1 MLLLKVFSEKSYL
14 LNEGLNQKGSQFK
27 NGPKFEILENENCF
41 VKQFLS
47 LSFQDT
53 GAFLGLLLRVFY
65 CSKVLSFIVFA
76 TSKAVKLPQDPFGDN
91 LLKVY
96 DCILVYYWGVG

>member
-53 GAFLGLLLRVFY
+53 GAFLGLILRVFY

-76 TSKAVKLPQDPFGDN
+76 TWSNLDN
-91 LLKVY
+91 SQVNGF
-96 DCILVYYWGVG
+96 ISSFNSPTSQP

>member
-14 LNEGLNQKGSQFK
+14 LNE
-27 NGPKFEILENENCF
+27 GPKFEILENENCF

-53 GAFLGLLLRVFY
+53 GAFLGLILRVFY

-91 LLKVY
+91 LLS
-96 DCILVYYWGVG
+96 L